1 MGMQCSVSHV
11 RYAIGMLLQSFPVC
25 HQRTVIV
32 GAVQPV
38 SRYPSCDATRV
49 GGEAPFASE
58 REPAMVKT
66 DGAEDLSGVTPAV
79 AISGLVKWYGAH
91 PALRGVD
98 LCVSPGEILALFG
111 PNGAGKSTL
120 LRILAGLVRPTAG
133 SVQVSGFEVGRH
145 GDQVRRVI
153 GVLAHGHQ
161 LYETLT
167 GRENLLFAATMLGL
181 DRPIER
187 VAEVL
192 AKVGLEAAAGGRV
205 RTFSSGMKRRLALAK
220 LMLREPK
227 VMLLDEPFTNLDLQA
242 TKLLEE
248 FLMTSKASGVTTL
261 LATHDLTMGLAV
273 ADRMVVLQQGRLV
286 FDAKRDEASRE
297 SLRSLF
303 SIHGELWGGE

>member
-1 MGMQCSVSHV
+1 MARS
-11 RYAIGMLLQSFPVC
+11 
-25 HQRTVIV
+25 
-32 GAVQPV
+32 
-38 SRYPSCDATRV
+38 
-49 GGEAPFASE
+49 
-58 REPAMVKT
+58 
-66 DGAEDLSGVTPAV
+66 DGAEGLSGVTPAV
-79 AISGLVKWYGAH
+79 EINGLVKWYGAH

-145 GDQVRRVI
+145 SDKVRRVI

-181 DRPIER
+181 DRPARR

-192 AKVGLEAAAGGRV
+192 GKVGLEAAAGVRV

-220 LMLREPK
+220 LMLREPR

-248 FLMTSKASGVTTL
+248 FLMTSKAAGVTTL
-261 LATHDLTMGLAV
+261 LATHDLTMGLAI
-273 ADRMVVLQQGRLV
+273 ADRMAVLQEGRVV
-286 FDAKRDEASRE
+286 FDARRDEASRE
-297 SLRSLF
+297 SLRALF

>member
-1 MGMQCSVSHV
+1 MAAADGGGRLAQ
-11 RYAIGMLLQSFPVC
+11 
-25 HQRTVIV
+25 
-32 GAVQPV
+32 GA
-38 SRYPSCDATRV
+38 
-49 GGEAPFASE
+49 
-58 REPAMVKT
+58 
-66 DGAEDLSGVTPAV
+66 PAV
-79 AISGLVKWYGAH
+79 ETKGLVKWYGAH

-98 LCVSPGEILALFG
+98 LCVGKGEILALFG

-133 SVQVSGFEVGRH
+133 SAQVAGIEVGRN
-145 GDQVRRVI
+145 GEGVRRVI

-181 DRPIER
+181 NRPAQR

-192 AKVGLEAAAGGRV
+192 AKVGLGAAAEGRV

-248 FLMTSKASGVTTL
+248 FLLTSKTSGVTTL
-261 LATHDLTMGLAV
+261 LATHNLTMGFAV
-273 ADRMVVLQQGRLV
+273 ADRMAILEQGRLV
-286 FDAKRDEASRE
+286 FDARRDEVSRE

-303 SIHGELWGGE
+303 ALHGESWGVE

>member
-1 MGMQCSVSHV
+1 MA
-11 RYAIGMLLQSFPVC
+11 RP
-25 HQRTVIV
+25 
-32 GAVQPV
+32 
-38 SRYPSCDATRV
+38 
-49 GGEAPFASE
+49 
-58 REPAMVKT
+58 
-66 DGAEDLSGVTPAV
+66 DGAEGRCAV
-79 AISGLVKWYGAH
+79 APVVEINGLVKWYGAH

-98 LCVSPGEILALFG
+98 LCVGSGEILALFG

-133 SVQVSGFEVGRH
+133 SVQISGFTVGQQS
-145 GDQVRRVI
+145 DKVRRVI

-181 DRPIER
+181 ERPAER

-192 AKVGLEAAAGGRV
+192 VKVGLEASAGGRV

-242 TKLLEE
+242 AKLLEE
-248 FLMTSKASGVTTL
+248 FLLTSKAAGVTTL
-261 LATHDLTMGLAV
+261 LATHDLTMGLAM

-286 FDAKRDEASRE
+286 FDAKRDEVSRE
-297 SLRSLF
+297 SLRALF

>member
-1 MGMQCSVSHV
+1 MVASSCVVVCAMALELPCSGFRMARSDEVGEF
-11 RYAIGMLLQSFPVC
+11 R
-25 HQRTVIV
+25 RT
-32 GAVQPV
+32 A
-38 SRYPSCDATRV
+38 
-49 GGEAPFASE
+49 
-58 REPAMVKT
+58 
-66 DGAEDLSGVTPAV
+66 PAV
-79 AISGLVKWYGAH
+79 ETRALVKWYGAH

-98 LCVSPGEILALFG
+98 LCVGQGEILALLG

-133 SVQVSGFEVGRH
+133 SVQVAGLEVGRN
-145 GDQVRRVI
+145 GGGVRRVI

-181 DRPIER
+181 DRSAER

-192 AKVGLEAAAGGRV
+192 AKVGLETAAEGRV

-220 LMLREPK
+220 LILREPK

-242 TKLLEE
+242 AKLLEE
-248 FLMTSKASGVTTL
+248 FLTTSKAAGVTTL
-261 LATHDLTMGLAV
+261 LATHDLTLGFTM
-273 ADRMVVLQQGRLV
+273 ADRMAVLQQGRVV
-286 FDAKRDEASRE
+286 FDAGRDEVSQE